1 MSTSGQPGPSSSN
14 SNGGPPARLLS
25 DPNAAICPD
34 FSSEAFKD
42 VRALIDPDNG
52 IAITKLTKSW
62 TDNNDQLKQHWAAQ
76 VETDRQIQ
84 AAEEAQR
91 QLEADQD
98 APEAAR
104 VAEEEKL
111 EAEKKKPKLGDF
123 DVNSAPPAF
132 IESPISLFA
141 QRKLE
146 RREYCPLWPFT
157 PGGLR
162 EAADARLS
170 SNDDI
175 SSLKLSRNDENQLTV
190 QSGPASSTHKNMA
203 RDEHLT
209 WRQFSLG
216 SNRYIKEIVRAGW
229 PRVHVETL
237 TQFFYSLEQ
246 HDLHNIEGDGE
257 NILKIYADRIRS
269 EWFRT
274 LGSSQSFNIA
284 IIEDKIMS
292 KISDEYFTKKRSSQP
307 PVELSCR

>member
-1 MSTSGQPGPSSSN
+1 MPLYVPTSAPTPSKTFARSSTPTT
-14 SNGGPPARLLS
+14 A
-25 DPNAAICPD
+25 
-34 FSSEAFKD
+34 
-42 VRALIDPDNG
+42 

-62 TDNNDQLKQHWAAQ
+62 TDNNDQLKQLWAAQ

-98 APEAAR
+98 AAEAAR

-123 DVNSAPPAF
+123 DVNN
-132 IESPISLFA
+132 
-141 QRKLE
+141 
-146 RREYCPLWPFT
+146 
-157 PGGLR
+157 
-162 EAADARLS
+162 ARLS

-229 PRVHVETL
+229 PRVHVEAL

-284 IIEDKIMS
+284 IIEEKIMS

-307 PVELSCR
+307 PVELSFR